1 MRGGDRDLGKA
12 ARADLEVPD
21 LVGSLLRKPQVVVEP
36 GLDLNWLALRGGD
49 RDLGKGI
56 GVLLEE
62 PDLVCRV
69 LRKPD
74 IAIRT
79 LGDAEYFRA
88 RQIAGL
94 P

>member
-36 GLDLNWLALRGGD
+36 GLDLDWLALRGGD

-56 GVLLEE
+56 GVHLEE
-62 PDLVCRV
+62 PDLADSPTWPCCGMGLWNDRKGRGEKDVV
-69 LRKPD
+69 L
-74 IAIRT
+74 
-79 LGDAEYFRA
+79 
-88 RQIAGL
+88 
-94 P
+94 